1 MNSQSSSDQYILAE
15 VLKRGVESS
24 PQSKDDDVEPDD
36 DDDAVVDVVSDRGG
50 VDPSPKARW
59 DSGITI
65 TDSSTPLLAAN

>member
-24 PQSKDDDVEPDD
+24 PQSKDDYVEPDD
-36 DDDAVVDVVSDRGG
+36 DDDVVDVVSDRGG
-50 VDPSPKARW
+50 VDPSPKPSW